1 MVPRSGLTT
10 SDLSIPI
17 SSWLDLASRHKA
29 SESSTTVYAHMNIL
43 EFLVALPAELRLC
56 VPLSCWVLV
65 ADTTEEAKARRL
77 LDLMAR

>member
-17 SSWLDLASRHKA
+17 SQRLDLASRHKA
-29 SESSTTVYAHMNIL
+29 SESSTTVYAHMNIH
-43 EFLVALPAELRLC
+43 EFLVALPAELRFY

-65 ADTTEEAKARRL
+65 VYTTEEAKVRRL
-77 LDLMAR
+77 LD